1 MYDGIVRTLIEVLI
15 TVGAM
20 DSKGFSCWIEGGVM
34 QIKRK
39 GKFVVMQRTKQ
50 GSLYILQGSPVTG
63 TISTVSQVGSYAFNG
78 SSNENY
84 LWHLC
89 LGHMSE
95 KGLEVLS

>member
-20 DSKGFSCWIEGGVM
+20 DSKCFSFWIEGGVM